1 MKIRITDLLDRYEDS
16 TVRLDAVDRAEGF
29 DASGKEIIAVKEG
42 KHRFGWRE
50 GLALAG
56 ALAAVAALVV
66 FASGVLRRNHEAE
79 PRGGVADTP
88 PSTEIVL
95 MPTPTEPKDTE
106 PTKPAEPMVET
117 IPIIQLTDEERTARN
132 VFLTKFAEQSWTDY
146 DRKTMDEYGY
156 ARFALYY
163 YKINDWKA
171 ITLQDGYETL
181 TLSQVNDV
189 VDRCFGKRLSPVDGT
204 DYTEQRGETL
214 TVNGSPHHEQFRDGV
229 FWMISGDGGR
239 HSQFA
244 VCEDETYAVNSQW
257 RQEFR
262 VYDVVDYK
270 DIRDKPDYGFESLS
284 LDEAEELV
292 RQGKLARVMYGGAVL
307 WERGDSWQLW
317 YYEAVDANE
326 VDDPGSLPEHSD
338 DWEEEWPTEYPV
350 ENYKLQSA
358 DGGSVFAQTGELNVW
373 RYEQLPAAEDYVSI
387 LQGYLDELKESSGS
401 NYNCGELTV
410 DAKTEHD
417 GYANH
422 FAQNESEQGQG
433 ASLSGS
439 SVTGRFSFS
448 LWPGQYAAL
457 LAGKSVSDRAALE
470 EAARSFVR
478 RFEGITG
485 QLVLQQIEDETLEF
499 FPDPRDVHT
508 TVQVNALRF
517 RFTAAPEKA
526 AHPTLT
532 IQDGLEVPVTCGD
545 STLDNLGEHSFSVT
559 VLPDGTVANANN
571 YITLASPIPDG
582 TIRMIDESDMKTL
595 LGFFTSYEQDD
606 TMVITSIR
614 ASCFS
619 VYFGSALIEPTIT
632 VEYYLES
639 DPGVLQTTDMVHG
652 PGGLFD

>member
-66 FASGVLRRNHEAE
+66 FASGVLRRNHEAK
-79 PRGGVADTP
+79 PKGGVADTP
-88 PSTEIVL
+88 PITQPVQPVETQEA
-95 MPTPTEPKDTE
+95 PPTEPVEVPDKTLL
-106 PTKPAEPMVET
+106 TNAERASFNA
-117 IPIIQLTDEERTARN
+117 L
-132 VFLTKFAEQSWTDY
+132 LTKFSEQGWTYY
-146 DRKTMDEYGY
+146 DENEADEYQLVN
-156 ARFALYY
+156 FAHQY
-163 YKINDWKA
+163 YKFNDWQA
-171 ITLQDGYETL
+171 ITYIDGFETL
-181 TLSQVNDV
+181 RLEQVNDLLSEYL
-189 VDRCFGKRLSPVDGT
+189 GKSVNPEEGT
-204 DYTEQRGETL
+204 DYTAQRTDSPLVLGE
-214 TVNGSPHHEQFRDGV
+214 PHHEQYHDGL
-229 FWMISGDGGR
+229 FWFPPAGGDM
-239 HSQFA
+239 HTLFT
-244 VCEDETYAVNSQW
+244 VCEDAATTVTPEVW
-257 RQEFR
+257 KLEFR
-262 VYDVVDYK
+262 VYDGGYVDKSGYA
-270 DIRDKPDYGFESLS
+270 GLS
-284 LDEAEELV
+284 VKAAEALV
-292 RQGKLARVMYGGAVL
+292 KEGKLWLQMCGMAILEFTDNGWL
-307 WERGDSWQLW
+307 LTN
-317 YYEAVDANE
+317 YEASF

-358 DGGSVFAQTGELNVW
+358 DGGSVFAQSGELNVW

-387 LQGYLDELKESSGS
+387 LQGYLDELKENSGS

-410 DAKTEHD
+410 DAETVHD

-422 FAQNESEQGQG
+422 FAQNGLEQGQG

-508 TVQVNALRF
+508 TVQVSALRF
-517 RFTAAPEKA
+517 RFTAATEKA

-614 ASCFS
+614 ASTFS

-652 PGGLFD
+652 PGGLFN